1 MKWVTRANVK
11 VDRVACPWL
20 IRTFVDPQAEFLFT
34 PVDQVGDVVKKTGA
48 IPYDT
53 SGAELGHHG
62 DECSFDAIVKK
73 YKIKDEAIDRVAA
86 IVRGADTRRP
96 DLTPESPGLE
106 AIAEGFKRLAAAEG
120 YDDHE
125 TIRRER
131 YIYDALYLYC
141 GGDAK
146 KLRRD

>member
-20 IRTFVDPQAEFLFT
+20 IRTFVDPQAEFLFV
-34 PVDQVGDVVKKTGA
+34 PVDQVAGVVRETGA

-53 SGAELGHHG
+53 AGAELGHHG
-62 DECSFDAIVKK
+62 EECSFDAIAKK
-73 YKIKDEAIDRVAA
+73 YKIKDAAIDRLAA
-86 IVRGADTRRP
+86 IVRGADTNQR
-96 DLTPESPGLE
+96 DLTPESRGLE

-125 TIRRER
+125 TLRRER
-131 YIYDALYLYC
+131 HLYDALYLFC